1 MFQCVES
8 RGCPR
13 GWWVA
18 HENGVGVGCVCPVC
32 LPVCLEDGCPQAC
45 VLGGAV
51 ELCVTTGCVCFR
63 VPSGFCMWG
72 CLDGKA
78 VQCRMLSL
86 GVSESF
92 AAVCIGCVSVS
103 VSESGHPSPCLSL
116 GRVAGAAGGA
126 PYVPLSSFISSPLSA
141 AALAGWPGGSKEA
154 WVGGLLAS

>member
-1 MFQCVES
+1 M
-8 RGCPR
+8 PP
-13 GWWVA
+13 
-18 HENGVGVGCVCPVC
+18 GVCAG
-32 LPVCLEDGCPQAC
+32 
-45 VLGGAV
+45 GGAV

-116 GRVAGAAGGA
+116 ERVAGAAGGA
-126 PYVPLSSFISSPLSA
+126 PLRSAKLLYLLPLSLPLL
-141 AALAGWPGGSKEA
+141 ALAGWPGGSMEA